1 MISPRTQTTSR
12 PRRSPGRLCAI
23 AIVPLLASS
32 CQPWQNVRSRK
43 AALEFEVYWQ
53 QEAVKELRAR
63 APVYFDK
70 EQVGSVAA
78 TRQRYDAKASETRT
92 FALLRIQQT
101 REPIRLGDRIAYR
114 TDGPDDRPCI
124 WITLKQGDRMKYRLV
139 ENGMLIE
146 GATGPTLAEKASGAW
161 DLVKEKSS
169 DLADKT
175 KETYQDFK
183 DKIRKK

>member
-23 AIVPLLASS
+23 AILLLAVSS
-32 CQPWQNVRSRK
+32 CQTWQNVRNRK
-43 AALEFEVYWQ
+43 PALEFEVYWP
-53 QEAVKELRAR
+53 QEAVKELRAG
-63 APVYFDK
+63 APVFFDK
-70 EQVGSVAA
+70 EQVGTVAA
-78 TRQRYDAKASETRT
+78 ARQRYDAKASETRT

-101 REPIRLGDRIAYR
+101 REPIRLEDRIAYR
-114 TDGPDDRPCI
+114 TDGPGDKPCI
-124 WITLKQGDRMKYRLV
+124 WITLEQGDRMKYRPV

-169 DLADKT
+169 ALSDKT
-175 KETYQDFK
+175 KGAYQNLK
-183 DKIRKK
+183 EKIRK